1 MTLSLWRPTASQ
13 VLPDAAAALR
23 NVLRLRFFQSQAI
36 KFYASDKYSA
46 GQATDPETGKPVP
59 GMLKGSAIC
68 TEQEVVCMDA
78 RCEATGLRNLC
89 MTTSRQAYADISMTV
104 LLFVLFALVSKIQSQ
119 VSQALDESIQTAQD
133 YSVIVDDPG
142 PDDGDAEE
150 WRRFF
155 GKFGHTTFI
164 TIAKDNGPLLR
175 ALSKRRL
182 IMREIVMCV
191 GNGEASLEE
200 DDDGILDTTWEGKSF
215 EEKINDMVNAP
226 KPTDGKAK
234 KRALIEK
241 TGAFGMK
248 PMKKW
253 KAALE
258 KVNAQL
264 QEALNAAQ
272 SRPYVPS
279 KIFVTFETE
288 TGQRNCLK
296 ALSMGTLTAAF
307 DWGKDKIPQEYLFK
321 GQNVLSVQEAPEP
334 NEVFWEDVDSTF
346 MKRIKQQTKTW
357 ILTCLLVVGSVIVCK
372 QIQVGSGPGIAA
384 LWITL
389 TNILVPQVLRK
400 LCFEIEDHVSLNAQ
414 QTSLFLKLTFFRW
427 MNTAVVIYLIT
438 DFTAFLTVKS
448 LKQVQA
454 VIMADALTTPIIR
467 TLNPATLINQL
478 VIANYAPTQE
488 KANSYFL
495 GDPWYPAER
504 YADMTKTLFLALFY
518 SVLYPAGLFLTC
530 IGYAFAFTVDKYS
543 LLRNWRTPSELDDDI
558 TKVSRGHLTLAVY
571 FHSVMALVFF
581 SEFPFDN
588 ICREEFPDGQKKMGK
603 LEDWRYADAQK
614 YYNVTTNKIHYRC
627 SQGIGAKLI
636 TVIFGAIPTHDS
648 MGGQQAKVVRVYAT
662 LVLSLTFLLFFVAFG
677 KSILD
682 FLWSL
687 HHGTYKS
694 ETAAQGALFSECDIQ
709 AFIPIFRHPSLAY
722 PLIAADTKTFET
734 KYLPF
739 ELPKE
744 ELYPIQS
751 LYNKAELPGR
761 SDQDLKKLFSEVRYF
776 PPPTNLSEKAAE
788 DGDGVPHHKG
798 DVVPRGDE
806 AAKPSMYN
814 RVFGGWRKKD
824 QYEEVPNADK
834 TEP

>member
-1 MTLSLWRPTASQ
+1 
-13 VLPDAAAALR
+13 
-23 NVLRLRFFQSQAI
+23 
-36 KFYASDKYSA
+36 
-46 GQATDPETGKPVP
+46 
-59 GMLKGSAIC
+59 
-68 TEQEVVCMDA
+68 MDA

-372 QIQVGSGPGIAA
+372 QIQVGSGPAIAA

-427 MNTAVVIYLIT
+427 MNTAVVIYIIT
-438 DFTAFLTVKS
+438 DFEDYLTVRS
-448 LKQVQA
+448 LRQVQA
-454 VIMADALTTPIIR
+454 VIFGDAITSPIIR
-467 TLNPATLINQL
+467 TLNLATLFKQH
-478 VIANYAPTQE
+478 VIARYAPCQE
-488 KANSYFL
+488 KVNQYFL
-495 GDPWYPAER
+495 GKPWYPAER
-504 YADMTKTLFLALFY
+504 YADMTKSLFLALFY
-518 SVLYPAGLFLTC
+518 SVLFPAGLFITC
-530 IGYAFAFTVDKYS
+530 VGYAFIYVVDKYS
-543 LLRNWRTPSELDDDI
+543 LLKSWRTPAEIEDDV
-558 TKVSRGHLTLAVY
+558 TKIAHGH
-571 FHSVMALVFF
+571 MFF
-581 SEFPFDN
+581 AIFCHAFMSMVIFSQYPFDN
-588 ICREEFPDGQKKMGK
+588 ICPSVLHPEPLPEELLAAKGVGERRVYERCEQSATARLREIFFRRFQAPGESPPDG
-603 LEDWRYADAQK
+603 L
-614 YYNVTTNKIHYRC
+614 VTDR
-627 SQGIGAKLI
+627 
-636 TVIFGAIPTHDS
+636 
-648 MGGQQAKVVRVYAT
+648 MGGGQARVVHAYGV
-662 LVLSLTFLLFFVAFG
+662 LVLLLGLILFFGFFG
-677 KSILD
+677 PGLAG
-682 FLWSL
+682 FFYHLF
-687 HHGTYKS
+687 HGSYREDTKANS
-694 ETAAQGALFSECDIQ
+694 EHFTECDIQ
-709 AFIPIFRHPSLAY
+709 AYIPISRKEGLAY
-722 PLIAADTKTFET
+722 PLIAADVSGFEN

-739 ELPKE
+739 TVAKDED
-744 ELYPIQS
+744 YYTQS
-751 LYNKAELPGR
+751 LFNRAELPG
-761 SDQDLKKLFSEVRYF
+761 FSEAELKGFFSGVYFF
-776 PPPTNLSEKAAE
+776 PPPKGLAEEAPAVSNSPKQTRRRSFVADAVVKKLGYTEHLTDEGKPGSPKARSPKARSSKSKSR
-788 DGDGVPHHKG
+788 KG
-798 DVVPRGDE
+798 SFDHAD
-806 AAKPSMYN
+806 
-814 RVFGGWRKKD
+814 
-824 QYEEVPNADK
+824 YEEVKMSDPDDAC
-834 TEP
+834 